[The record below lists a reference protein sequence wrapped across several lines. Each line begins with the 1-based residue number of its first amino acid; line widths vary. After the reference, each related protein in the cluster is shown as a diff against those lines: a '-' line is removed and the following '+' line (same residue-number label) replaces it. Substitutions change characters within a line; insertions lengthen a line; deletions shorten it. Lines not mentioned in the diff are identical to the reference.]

1 VAELVGVVLGVLVTN
16 GLASLLVAYVAGQKG
31 RSKVGF
37 FWLSFFTSF
46 LIGILVVIAIPQ
58 LEESQ
63 ASQKRSYT
71 GRVSYTASGL
81 TVKCPLCAEWVS
93 GEAKVCKHCGRD
105 IADEVRG
112 AIESERQ
119 AEESERRAAI
129 AEDGARR
136 AEAMRFEEENT
147 RRERELFEEKS
158 RKRRE
163 LFGSKRFRVAAL
175 VGAGVALLAVT
186 SGILFVLT
194 IAADDA
200 AREAETADR
209 LDRLPE
215 TYLRAVDDC
224 ASSAGV
230 GDVELKT
237 RYRIAGTTLTLRYET
252 EFGVVS
258 DLEDDFIDC
267 VVSALTGTGASNF
280 FALTEERDI
289 FTLSRSGANA
299 ILTIA
304 LTP

>member
-1 VAELVGVVLGVLVTN
+1 M
-16 GLASLLVAYVAGQKG
+16 
-31 RSKVGF
+31 
-37 FWLSFFTSF
+37 
-46 LIGILVVIAIPQ
+46 LVVIAIPR

-71 GRVSYTASGL
+71 GRVRYTASGL

-136 AEAMRFEEENT
+136 AEAVRFEEE
-147 RRERELFEEKS
+147 KS
-158 RKRRE
+158 HKRRE

-186 SGILFVLT
+186 SGILFLAT

-200 AREAETADR
+200 TREAETADR
-209 LDRLPE
+209 LERLPE

-230 GDVELKT
+230 GDVELET

-252 EFGVVS
+252 ELGVVS
-258 DLEDDFIDC
+258 DFEDDFIDC

-280 FALTEERDI
+280 FAFKEERDV